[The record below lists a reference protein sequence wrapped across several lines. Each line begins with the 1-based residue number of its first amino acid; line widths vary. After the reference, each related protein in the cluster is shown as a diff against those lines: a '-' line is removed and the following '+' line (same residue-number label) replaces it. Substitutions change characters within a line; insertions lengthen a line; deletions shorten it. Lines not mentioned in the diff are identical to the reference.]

1 MNSQNKYSNLQT
13 SYRIKSRKP
22 RLNLFSFFLLGLGGA
37 AIATVF
43 IGLKLKA
50 SVPDSV
56 ADVSSYARPNTITI
70 KASDGSVLKEIGEV
84 SHQKIDLEQVPDY
97 LSQAFVASE
106 DVRFY
111 KHNGFD
117 LRGIARAV
125 VANVKAGSAQEGAS
139 TITQQL
145 ARVAYLNQEK
155 KIWRKLREIVIAQ
168 EIEKNLT
175 KQDILETYLN
185 LVYFGSGSY
194 GVADATWVY
203 FGKKPDQLNL
213 SEVATLAGIVPA
225 PSVYSPFS
233 NPELALKRRNS
244 VLKKML
250 VAGYLTPEA
259 ANQAIATPLVTNRK
273 RPQRLQRKFQ
283 YFTNYI
289 EDELPKIIEADTLA
303 EGGIVV
309 ETTLVPDWQ
318 IAAEAT
324 VSYGLKRYS
333 KWHKFQE
340 AAIVAIEPQS
350 GEIKAMVGGKDFGNN
365 QYNRVT
371 QAQRQPGST
380 FKPFVYTAAI
390 AAGFSP
396 YKSYLDAEF
405 YVDGYKPKN
414 NNKKYIEEKISIY
427 KALKDSVNTVALQTL
442 IDVGGKPVVKLA
454 QQMGIKSEL
463 QPTYSLALGSW
474 EVNLLE
480 LTNAYATFANQG
492 IYQESHGIRQVSDRQ
507 GKIIYQADFP
517 SEEAIDPQTVA
528 MMNWMLKGVV
538 EAGTGIPAQIG
549 RPAAGKTGTT
559 DDSRDL
565 WYVGYIPQSAAGIW
579 LGNDDNK
586 PTKGSSGV
594 AAEMWRHFMLQV
606 IKDTPIKAFPPRPS
620 LTGREK
626 TIALEPFKPKKTYH
640 IRQPKSS
647 QSSPTRYRRTYPR
660 TYRGNTSPAGSS
672 NPSTTPAANVNKQT
686 PILQKNTQ
694 QKANPFIREH
704 KQKFNPA
711 NNSSGDWVKER
722 LGR

>member
-1 MNSQNKYSNLQT
+1 MNSRNKYSHLQT
-13 SYRIKSRKP
+13 RYKIKSRKS
-22 RLNLFSFFLLGLGGA
+22 RFNWFSLLLIGLGSA
-37 AIATVF
+37 TLATVL

-50 SVPDSV
+50 SVPESV

-70 KASDGSVLKEIGEV
+70 KARDGSVLKEIGEV
-84 SHQKIDLEQVPDY
+84 SHQKIDLEKVPDY

-111 KHNGFD
+111 KHTGFD
-117 LRGIARAV
+117 LRGIARAM
-125 VANVKAGSAQEGAS
+125 VANIKAGGAQEGAS

-145 ARVAYLNQEK
+145 ARVAYLTQEK
-155 KIWRKLREIVIAQ
+155 KIWRKLKEIVIAQ

-225 PSVYSPFS
+225 PSIYSPFS
-233 NPELALKRRNS
+233 DPELALKRRNG
-244 VLKKML
+244 VLKKM
-250 VAGYLTPEA
+250 VAAGYLTPEA
-259 ANQAIATPLVTNRK
+259 AQRVIDTPLVTNRK
-273 RPQRLQRKFQ
+273 HPQRLQRKFQ
-283 YFTNYI
+283 YFTNYV
-289 EDELPKIIEADTLA
+289 EDELPKLIDADTLA

-309 ETTLVPDWQ
+309 DTTLVPEWQ

-324 VSYGLKRYS
+324 VSYGLKRYA
-333 KWHKFQE
+333 KWQKFEE
-340 AAIVAIEPQS
+340 AAIVAIEPQT
-350 GEIKAMVGGKDFGNN
+350 GEIKAMVGGKDFGDN

-396 YKSYLDAEF
+396 YKTYLDAEF

-414 NNKKYIEEKISIY
+414 NNKKYLDEKVSIY
-427 KALKDSVNTVALQTL
+427 KALKSSINTVALQTL
-442 IDVGGKPVVKLA
+442 VDVGGNPVVKLA
-454 QQMGIKSEL
+454 QKMGIKSEL

-480 LTNAYATFANQG
+480 LTNAYGTFANQG
-492 IYQESHGIRQVSDRQ
+492 IYQESYGIRQVSDRQ

-517 SEEAIDPQTVA
+517 PQEAIDPQTVA
-528 MMNWMLKGVV
+528 MMTWMLKGVV
-538 EAGTGIPAQIG
+538 QAGTGIPADIG
-549 RPAAGKTGTT
+549 RPSAGKTGTT

-565 WYVGYIPQSAAGIW
+565 WYVGYIPQAAAGIW
-579 LGNDDNK
+579 LGNDDNQ

-606 IKDTPIKAFPPRPS
+606 IKGMPIKAFPPRPN

-626 TIALEPFKPKKTYH
+626 TIALEPFKTKKTYH

-647 QSSPTRYRRTYPR
+647 PKQYRRTYPR
-660 TYRGNTSPAGSS
+660 TYRSRTTSTPGAA
-672 NPSTTPAANVNKQT
+672 NRNVAPAANTN
-686 PILQKNTQ
+686 
-694 QKANPFIREH
+694 QKAPVLKKDPQSKTNTFIREH

-711 NNSSGDWVKER
+711 NNSNGDWVKER

>member
-1 MNSQNKYSNLQT
+1 
-13 SYRIKSRKP
+13 
-22 RLNLFSFFLLGLGGA
+22 LGST
-37 AIATVF
+37 AIATVA
-43 IGLKLKA
+43 IGLNLKA
-50 SVPDSV
+50 SVPESV

-84 SHQKIDLEQVPDY
+84 SHQKIDLEKVPDY
-97 LSQAFVASE
+97 VAEAFVASE

-117 LRGIARAV
+117 PKGIARAV
-125 VANVKAGSAQEGAS
+125 VANLKAGGAQEGAS

-155 KIWRKLREIVIAQ
+155 KIWRKLKEIVIAQ
-168 EIEKNLT
+168 EIEKNLA
-175 KQDILETYLN
+175 KPDILETYLN

-203 FGKKPDQLNL
+203 FGKKPDQLTI

-225 PSVYSPFS
+225 PSIYSPFS
-233 NPELALKRRNS
+233 NPELALKRRNG
-244 VLKKML
+244 VLKKMV
-250 VAGYLTPEA
+250 VAGYLTPEVA
-259 ANQAIATPLVTNRK
+259 DREMKTPLITNRK
-273 RPQRLQRKFQ
+273 QPRRLQRKFQ

-289 EDELPKIIEADTLA
+289 EDELPKLIEADTLA

-309 ETTLVPDWQ
+309 ETTLIPDWQ

-324 VSYGLKRYS
+324 VSNGLKQYS

-340 AAIVAIEPQS
+340 AAIVAIEPET
-350 GEIKAMVGGKDFGNN
+350 GEIKAMVGGKDFGDN

-390 AAGFSP
+390 ASGFSP
-396 YKSYLDAEF
+396 YKTYLDAEF

-414 NNKKYIEEKISIY
+414 NNKKYLEENVSIY
-427 KALKDSVNTVALQTL
+427 KALKSSINTVALQTL
-442 IDVGGKPVVKLA
+442 VDVGGNPVVKLA

-480 LTNAYATFANQG
+480 LTNAYGTFANKG
-492 IYQESHGIRQVSDRQ
+492 IYQESHGIRKVRDRQ

-517 SEEAIDPQTVA
+517 AEEAIDPQTVA
-528 MMNWMLKGVV
+528 MMTWMLKGVV

-549 RPAAGKTGTT
+549 RPSAGKTGTT
-559 DDSRDL
+559 DKSRDL
-565 WYVGYIPQSAAGIW
+565 WYIGYIPQAAAGIW
-579 LGNDDNK
+579 LGNDDNQ
-586 PTKGSSGV
+586 PTNGSSGV

-606 IKDTPIKAFPPRPS
+606 IKDMPIEAFPPRPS

-626 TIALEPFKPKKTYH
+626 TIALEPFKPKKKYH
-640 IRQPKSS
+640 IRKPKSA
-647 QSSPTRYRRTYPR
+647 QSSPTRYRGTSPR
-660 TYRGNTSPAGSS
+660 YGGNTSPTGSS
-672 NPSTTPAANVNKQT
+672 NANVAPAASGNQKA
-686 PILQKNTQ
+686 PSLEKNTQ
-694 QKANPFIREH
+694 KKAQPFIREH
-704 KQKFNPA
+704 KQKFHPS
-711 NNSSGDWVKER
+711 NNSNGDWVKER